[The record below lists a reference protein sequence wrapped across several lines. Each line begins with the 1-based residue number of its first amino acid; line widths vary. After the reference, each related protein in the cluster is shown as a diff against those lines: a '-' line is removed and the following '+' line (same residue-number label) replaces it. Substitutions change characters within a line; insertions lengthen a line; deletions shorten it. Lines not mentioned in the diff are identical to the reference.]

1 MKKLLISRILACLIF
16 LTIWGSKTYAQGST
30 SSIDAGTETFKIT
43 SNTRINSQKTEYQYY
58 ASANISLFIGADEV
72 WKNDEI
78 YSGKYYLS
86 SGGNMG
92 IKQDGNPKK
101 QTKAGYYKAE
111 QTNDNKSA
119 CIALP
124 NTGNYFHFL
133 FHTKGKITL
142 AFNVKYKIDPAKPD
156 EKNQKDL
163 YVAKATNET
172 VTVVEKNNK
181 KNNYYTTRR
190 GITPS
195 SIKVTTTE
203 NTETT
208 ETKIDPQESD
218 DNKYFKIRAVGGDHP
233 MVIKFDAEAGDEYC
247 IWMSSAEEFAL
258 GGFTF
263 NVDDSQRFTPWTPV
277 VHRQIEF
284 GKSPKDMENADAKA
298 PSGVEDITFMY
309 GGWTNHTNAVKAATW
324 NADNS
329 TWGFNDNGTENTT
342 YTIDGN
348 EKTDEWAKVKA
359 ESETTEKLVTLDG
372 YGKFTAGCG
381 QVPTDQYGNA
391 YNPPATSAAPSVAN
405 IPCRG
410 TYYKFEPAKDGTLNV
425 YVRQAANSPLYLV
438 DETGKPQKSIDYKA
452 GNDATFTEG
461 ADASYTINKLAAC
474 RYGFD
479 VKAGKT
485 YVLFQNNATLGFYG
499 FTFGASST
507 EATNVSISQTNGY
520 TYEAKNNATVTLTK
534 PLTANVWNT
543 ICLPFSMTEQQ
554 VRNAFGEN
562 ARIAEFKKVEE
573 SGNKE
578 VALFGM
584 HYYQLITAGKPCLIK
599 PSKVSDN
606 YTITGVTI
614 DAKEALTVTDSNKK
628 FDFVGTYATTSMPVN
643 SHFLG
648 SNNGKLY
655 YITAA
660 KDISGLK
667 AFLKPAENNS
677 GAKLSIAFDSTDN
690 DQDNNT
696 TGIEAIKDYTD
707 QDAANSS
714 ANKGIYNINGQF
726 MGTNPAILP
735 QGIYVKNGKKF
746 IVK

>member
-1 MKKLLISRILACLIF
+1 MKKLLTSRILACLIF
-16 LTIWGSKTYAQGST
+16 LTIWGSKTYAQGSI
-30 SSIDAGTETFKIT
+30 SSYTAGTETFEIT
-43 SNTRINSQKTEYQYY
+43 SNTSIPKQSTEYQYY

-72 WKNDEI
+72 WENPKLI
-78 YSGKYYLS
+78 GSKYYLS
-86 SGGNMG
+86 S
-92 IKQDGNPKK
+92 QGNPGIQQDDSKNN
-101 QTKAGYYKAE
+101 QIDAE
-111 QTNDNKSA
+111 FDKSQN
-119 CIALP
+119 CIPLP

-142 AFNVKYKIDPAKPD
+142 AFNVNYANPGNKY
-156 EKNQKDL
+156 L
-163 YVAKATNET
+163 YVEKPTNKN
-172 VTVVEKNNK
+172 VTLTNK
-181 KNNYYTTRR
+181 GNSYTTKI
-190 GITPS
+190 GIS
-195 SIKVTTTE
+195 SEKTQVTSTGTTI
-203 NTETT
+203 TE
-208 ETKIDPQESD
+208 PQLG
-218 DNKYFKIRAVGGDHP
+218 DNRYFKINASAGDHP
-233 MVIKFDAEAGDEYC
+233 IVIEIDAEAGEEYY
-247 IWMSSAEEFAL
+247 IWMYKAEKFAL

-263 NVDDSQRFTPWTPV
+263 DVDESQLFTPWKPV

-284 GKSPKDMENADAKA
+284 GKSPEDMKDADVNA

-309 GGWTNHTNAVKAATW
+309 GGWTNHPNAVNAATW
-324 NADNS
+324 DAIKK
-329 TWGFNDNGTENTT
+329 TWGFNDNGTDNTT
-342 YTIDGN
+342 YTINN
-348 EKTDEWAKVKA
+348 EKKIDKWEDVKA

-372 YGKFTAGCG
+372 YAKFTAGCG
-381 QVPTDQYGNA
+381 QVPTDQYGKA
-391 YNPPATSAAPSVAN
+391 YTPTTSAAPSVAN

-410 TYYKFEPAKDGTLNV
+410 TYYKYEPAKDGTLNV
-425 YVRQAANSPLYLV
+425 YVRQAADSPLYLV

-452 GNDATFTEG
+452 GNDATITEG
-461 ADASYTINKLAAC
+461 TDVSSYTINKLAAC

-507 EATNVSISQTNGY
+507 EATHVSISQNNGY

-534 PLTANVWNT
+534 PLKANVWNA

-554 VRNAFGEN
+554 VRNAFGED
-562 ARIAEFKKVEE
+562 ARIAEFKKVDE
-573 SGNKE
+573 SGKKA
-578 VALFGM
+578 VASFGM

-599 PSKVSDN
+599 LSQVNENDT
-606 YTITGVTI
+606 YTIKGVTI
-614 DAKEALTVTDSNKK
+614 DAEKALTIADSNNL
-628 FDFVGTYATTSMPVN
+628 FDFVGTYAPTTMPVN

-648 SNNGKLY
+648 SNDGKLY

-667 AFLKPAENNS
+667 AFLKPVENNPA
-677 GAKLSIAFDSTDN
+677 GAKLSIAFDSTVN

-696 TGIEAIKDYTD
+696 TGIEAIKDYMD

>member
-1 MKKLLISRILACLIF
+1 MKRLFTSRILACLIF
-16 LTIWGSKTYAQGST
+16 LTIWGSKTYAQEGST
-30 SSIDAGTETFKIT
+30 SSYDAGTETFEIT
-43 SNTRINSQKTEYQYY
+43 SSTRINSQKTEYQYY

-92 IKQDGNPKK
+92 IKQDGKPTK
-101 QTKAGYYKAE
+101 QTKAGYYEAE
-111 QTNDNKSA
+111 QTKDKSA

-133 FHTKGKITL
+133 FHTKGKIKL
-142 AFNVKYKIDPAKPD
+142 AFNVKYKIDSAKPD
-156 EKNQKDL
+156 ETNQKNL

-172 VTVVEKNNK
+172 VTVVKNKNN
-181 KNNYYTTRR
+181 YTTRR

-208 ETKIDPQESD
+208 GTKIDTLESS
-218 DNKYFKIRAVGGDHP
+218 DNKYFKIIAVGGHHP
-233 MVIKFDAEAGDEYC
+233 MDIEFVAEAGDEYC

-263 NVDDSQRFTPWTPV
+263 DVDKSQLFTPWKPV

-284 GKSPKDMENADAKA
+284 GKSPKEMEKADGNA

-309 GGWTNHTNAVKAATW
+309 GGWTNHPNAVKAATW
-324 NADNS
+324 DKNNK
-329 TWGFNDNGTENTT
+329 TWGFNDNGTDKTT
-342 YTIDGN
+342 YTINN
-348 EKTDEWAKVKA
+348 EKKIDKWEDVKA

-381 QVPTDQYGNA
+381 QVPTDQYGKA
-391 YNPPATSAAPSVAN
+391 YTPTTSAAPSVAN

-425 YVRQAANSPLYLV
+425 YVRQAANKPLYLV
-438 DETGKPQKSIDYKA
+438 DETGKPQESIDYKA
-452 GNDATFTEG
+452 GNNATFKKGT
-461 ADASYTINKLAAC
+461 DAYIIDKLAAC

-520 TYEAKNNATVTLTK
+520 TYEAKNNAKVTVTLTK
-534 PLTANVWNT
+534 PLKKDVWNA

-554 VRNAFGEN
+554 VRNAFGED
-562 ARIAEFKKVEE
+562 ARIAEFKKVDE
-573 SGNKE
+573 SGKNA
-578 VALFGM
+578 VASFGM

-599 PSKVSDN
+599 PSKVSN
-606 YTITGVTI
+606 TYTIQGVTI
-614 DAKEALTVTDSNKK
+614 DAENALTIVDSNKK
-628 FDFVGTYATTSMPVN
+628 FDFVGTYTPTTMHAN

-648 SNNGKLY
+648 SNDGKLY
-655 YITAA
+655 YITAD
-660 KDISGLK
+660 KEISGLK

-677 GAKLSIAFDSTDN
+677 GAKLSIAFDSTDY
-690 DQDNNT
+690 DLDNNT